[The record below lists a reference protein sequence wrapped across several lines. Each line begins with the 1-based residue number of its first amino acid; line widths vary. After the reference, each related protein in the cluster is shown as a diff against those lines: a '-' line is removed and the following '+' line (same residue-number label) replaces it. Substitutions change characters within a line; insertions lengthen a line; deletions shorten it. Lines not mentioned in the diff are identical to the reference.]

1 MSEVVNNLQRAINE
15 CRTVYARMVDLY
27 GHGPADEVHGWGNA
41 MQDAVEH
48 IATLEQRWIPVSER
62 LPEDVVEVLTYV
74 VDKNNP
80 GKPYR
85 QIDYRDEEEWWNINE
100 YYEAATTIAFPEGTT
115 FSRPVVTHWMPLP
128 APPSTEG
135 EGQ

>member
-1 MSEVVNNLQRAINE
+1 MSDEGDAMNHWRSKEEERLRQRIRE
-15 CRTVYARMVDLY
+15 
-27 GHGPADEVHGWGNA
+27 
-41 MQDAVEH
+41 
-48 IATLEQRWIPVSER
+48 LEQPWIPVSER
-62 LPEDVVEVLTYV
+62 LPEDGVEVLTCV

-80 GKPYR
+80 KEPYR
-85 QIDYRDEEEWWNINE
+85 QLDCRDEEEWWNINE

-128 APPSTEG
+128 APPEG